1 MTNER
6 VFPAARQPTRE
17 KLSGTHYISCNFL
30 TLVNIIK
37 YVICKYMLSYMS
49 GGDAVKCVGVCHVT
63 TFDGACDVRDPRPLT
78 TQ

>member
-6 VFPAARQPTRE
+6 VFPAARQPTIE
-17 KLSGTHYISCNFL
+17 KLSGTHYISCKFL

-37 YVICKYMLSYMS
+37 YVACKYMLSYLFR
-49 GGDAVKCVGVCHVT
+49 GDAVKCVRVCHVT
-63 TFDGACDVRDPRPLT
+63 TFGGACDVRDPRPPT